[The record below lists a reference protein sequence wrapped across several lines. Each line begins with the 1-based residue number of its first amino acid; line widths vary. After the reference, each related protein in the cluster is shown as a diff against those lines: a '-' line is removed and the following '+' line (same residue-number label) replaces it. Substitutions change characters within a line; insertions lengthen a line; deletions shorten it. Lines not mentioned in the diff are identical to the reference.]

1 MRFGDLA
8 AHRERS
14 GQFWL
19 TNPAAGCMV
28 ENGCPA
34 ARLNLRT
41 LFIVLPGSK
50 NRGRKRIKMKT
61 YFGDLRREFS
71 GYNGAA
77 FLADLMAGLT
87 VAAVALPLA
96 LAFGV
101 SSGADAASGMITAI
115 VAGIVIGIL
124 GGASYQ
130 ISGPTGAMAAILIG
144 ISAKY
149 GVQGVLTAGLL
160 TGVILLVAA
169 VLRVGKLVSIIPVPV
184 ITGFTSGI
192 AIVIALGQ
200 VDNFFGTVSEGE
212 NAIQK
217 LLSYGWLGFAPNMQ
231 AVMFAVLAMAVMIL
245 WPKKLTKYLPGSLVA
260 IIVAVVLNFVLNP
273 VAESSAVAEVGA
285 IPQKLMTADSL
296 LLNGIDISTLPNLIA
311 PAISIAALG
320 MIESLLCGAAAGRM
334 KGEPLNSTR
343 ELVAQGIGNII
354 IPILGGVPA
363 TAAIARTSVAIK
375 SGGRTRMVSVIH
387 SITLILSMFLLG
399 GVMGR
404 IPLASLAGV
413 LMVTAWRMNDWPAIR
428 ELFRKRLKSA
438 SAQFLVTMVATVL
451 FDLVI
456 AILVGIVAAMLLF
469 VLKSCDLKIAMSDV
483 KRKNADGTDQIRT
496 DVKVVYLTGPLFF
509 GTQDQLTQAMVQ
521 LGEETHGVIFSVRGV
536 PYIDESAISELETLL
551 ADLRGRG
558 IRVMF
563 SGVQPNVKHE
573 MERTGFAAALGG
585 ENFAWDAIEAI
596 ETMEQLPLVDTPVQ
610 L

>member
-1 MRFGDLA
+1 
-8 AHRERS
+8 
-14 GQFWL
+14 
-19 TNPAAGCMV
+19 
-28 ENGCPA
+28 
-34 ARLNLRT
+34 
-41 LFIVLPGSK
+41 
-50 NRGRKRIKMKT
+50 MKT
-61 YFGDLRREFS
+61 YLGDLRREFS

-217 LLSYGWLGFAPNMQ
+217 LLSYGELGFSPNGQ
-231 AVMFAVLAMAVMIL
+231 AVLFAVLAMAVMIL
-245 WPKKLTKYLPGSLVA
+245 WPKKLAKYLPGSLMA

-273 VAESSAVAEVGA
+273 AAESSAVAEVGA
-285 IPQKLMTADSL
+285 IPQKLMTPDSL

-413 LMVTAWRMNDWPAIR
+413 LMVTAWRMNDWEGIR
-428 ELFRKRLKSA
+428 YLLSHRFKSGI
-438 SAQFLVTMVATVL
+438 SQFFITMIATVAA
-451 FDLVI
+451 DLTV
-456 AILVGIVAAMLLF
+456 AILVGIVYSALLYIVKASHINVSF
-469 VLKSCDLKIAMSDV
+469 SDIDASRLPGAPCGEMPRAGV
-483 KRKNADGTDQIRT
+483 AY
-496 DVKVVYLTGPLFF
+496 VTGSLFF
-509 GTQDQLTQAMVQ
+509 GAVDEFSRLMAEMPDYR
-521 LGEETHGVIFSVRGV
+521 EVIFSLRGMPSLDVSGAQALLELCAHLKEQGRGV
-536 PYIDESAISELETLL
+536 AFCGVAPEVRLYFDRAGITALVGEDAFFWSADQAIFALLEKESA
-551 ADLRGRG
+551 A
-558 IRVMF
+558 V
-563 SGVQPNVKHE
+563 
-573 MERTGFAAALGG
+573 
-585 ENFAWDAIEAI
+585 
-596 ETMEQLPLVDTPVQ
+596 
-610 L
+610 

>member
-1 MRFGDLA
+1 
-8 AHRERS
+8 
-14 GQFWL
+14 
-19 TNPAAGCMV
+19 
-28 ENGCPA
+28 
-34 ARLNLRT
+34 
-41 LFIVLPGSK
+41 
-50 NRGRKRIKMKT
+50 MKT
-61 YFGDLRREFS
+61 YLGDLRREFS

-217 LLSYGWLGFAPNMQ
+217 LLSYGELGFSPNGQ
-231 AVMFAVLAMAVMIL
+231 AVLFAVLAMAVMIL
-245 WPKKLTKYLPGSLVA
+245 WPKKLAKYLPGSLMA

-273 VAESSAVAEVGA
+273 AAESSAVAEVGA
-285 IPQKLMTADSL
+285 IPQKLMTPDSL

-413 LMVTAWRMNDWPAIR
+413 LMVTAWRMNDWAAIR
-428 ELFRKRLKSA
+428 EIFRKRLKSA
-438 SAQFLVTMVATVL
+438 AAQFLVTMVATVL

-469 VLKSCDLKIAMSDV
+469 VLKSCDLKIAVSDV
-483 KRKNADGTDQIRT
+483 KRKNADGTDQVRT

-509 GTQDQLTQAMVQ
+509 GTQDQLTQAMAQ
-521 LGEETHGVIFSVRGV
+521 LGDETHGVIFSVRGV
-536 PYIDESAISELETLL
+536 P
-551 ADLRGRG
+551 
-558 IRVMF
+558 
-563 SGVQPNVKHE
+563 
-573 MERTGFAAALGG
+573 
-585 ENFAWDAIEAI
+585 
-596 ETMEQLPLVDTPVQ
+596 
-610 L
+610 

>member
-1 MRFGDLA
+1 
-8 AHRERS
+8 
-14 GQFWL
+14 
-19 TNPAAGCMV
+19 
-28 ENGCPA
+28 
-34 ARLNLRT
+34 
-41 LFIVLPGSK
+41 
-50 NRGRKRIKMKT
+50 MKT
-61 YFGDLRREFS
+61 YIRDLRREFS

-115 VAGIVIGIL
+115 MAGIVIGIL

-160 TGVILLVAA
+160 TGIILLLAA

-200 VDNFFGTVSEGE
+200 VDNFFGTTSQGE

-217 LLSYGWLGFAPNMQ
+217 LLSYGRLGFAPNPQ
-231 AVMFAVLAMAVMIL
+231 AVLFAVLAMAVMIL
-245 WPKKLTKYLPGSLVA
+245 WPKKLTKYLPGSLVV

-273 VAESSAVAEVGA
+273 VAERSAVAEVGV

-296 LLNGIDISTLPNLIA
+296 LLNGIDVSTLPSLIA

-375 SGGRTRMVSVIH
+375 SGGRTRVVSVIH

-413 LMVTAWRMNDWPAIR
+413 LMVTAWRMNDWTAIR

-438 SAQFLVTMVATVL
+438 AAQFLVTMIATVL

-469 VLKSCDLKIAMSDV
+469 VLKSCDLKIAVSDV
-483 KRKNADGTDQIRT
+483 KRKNADGTDQVRT

-509 GTQDQLTQAMVQ
+509 GTQDQLTHSLAQ
-521 LGEETHGVIFSVRGV
+521 LGKETHGVIFSVRGV
-536 PYIDESAISELETLL
+536 PYVDESAISELETLL

-558 IRVMF
+558 IQVMF

-573 MERTGFAAALGG
+573 MERTGFAAALGE

>member
-1 MRFGDLA
+1 
-8 AHRERS
+8 
-14 GQFWL
+14 
-19 TNPAAGCMV
+19 MV
-28 ENGCPA
+28 ENDCPA
-34 ARLNLRT
+34 ELADL
-41 LFIVLPGSK
+41 IHCIA
-50 NRGRKRIKMKT
+50 GRQKQRKERIKMKT
-61 YFGDLRREFS
+61 YLGDLRREFS

-115 VAGIVIGIL
+115 MAGIVIGIL

-212 NAIQK
+212 NAIAK
-217 LLSYGWLGFAPNMQ
+217 LLSYGRLGFAPNMQ

-469 VLKSCDLKIAMSDV
+469 VLKSCDLKIAVSDV

-521 LGEETHGVIFSVRGV
+521 LGDETHGVIFSVRGV

>member
-551 ADLRGRG
+551 ADLCGRG